1 MVIALLVILIV
12 AVVSLRVETVG
23 ASRRTSDPALAAAG
37 VEVFA
42 MTGPWIT
49 LTVTLAVQAIASMAV
64 LTLPVMAPVAAPA
77 LGVSAALVGVYV
89 AIVYAG
95 AMAASLASGAMVAR
109 YGAIRV
115 SQGSLLLCAAGLA
128 LCAVPLAAASAA
140 GALLIGIGYGPIT
153 PASSHLLSKSTPTH
167 RMSLVFSVKQTG
179 VPLGGMLAGAVV
191 PSLMLWLGW
200 QGALLA
206 AAAANVACALA
217 AQPLRTELDADRQA
231 DRPVALGNLV
241 LPIRMVLAHPALKM
255 LAACSFVFSI
265 AQLSLTTYLVTYL
278 SEGLAYGLVAAGL
291 VLSVAQLGGVV
302 GRILWGWVADRG
314 LGARRMLA
322 LLAAVMAL
330 SSTATA
336 LLSPSVPSWMVLV
349 VLVVFGAS
357 AIGWNGVYLAEVAR
371 QAPPGLAGVATG
383 GTLAFTFFGV
393 VLGPPV
399 FGALSALFQTYR
411 AGYLAL
417 AVPTA
422 LCCLALVRTRLAPST
437 R

>member
-1 MVIALLVILIV
+1 
-12 AVVSLRVETVG
+12 
-23 ASRRTSDPALAAAG
+23 
-37 VEVFA
+37 
-42 MTGPWIT
+42 MTGPWLT
-49 LTVTLAVQAIASMAV
+49 LAITLAVQAMVSMAL
-64 LTLPVMAPVAAPA
+64 LTLPVMAPVVASA
-77 LGVSAALVGVYV
+77 LGVSAALVGIYV
-89 AIVYAG
+89 ALVYAG
-95 AMAASLASGAMVAR
+95 AMAASLSAGAAVAR
-109 YGAIRV
+109 FGAIRV
-115 SQGSLLLCAAGLA
+115 SQSGLVLCAAGLA
-128 LCAVPLAAASAA
+128 LCAVPATAASAV
-140 GALLIGIGYGPIT
+140 GAVLIGLGYGPIT
-153 PASSHLLSKSTPTH
+153 PSSSHLLSQSTPAH

-206 AAAANVACALA
+206 AAAANLACALI
-217 AQPLRTELDADRQA
+217 AQPLRAELDADRQP
-231 DRPVALGNLV
+231 DRPVALGNLAQ
-241 LPIRMVLAHPALKM
+241 PIRLVLSHPALKM
-255 LAACSFVFSI
+255 LAGCSFVFSI

-278 SEGLAYGLVAAGL
+278 NEGLAYGLVAAGL

-330 SSTATA
+330 SSAATA
-336 LLSPSVPSWMVLV
+336 MLSPAVPQWLVLA

-399 FGALSALFQTYR
+399 FGALSAWFDTYR

-417 AVPTA
+417 AVPTGICCVA
-422 LCCLALVRTRLAPST
+422 LARARLSA
-437 R
+437 RAADGGR